1 VKILVIALQKDGKP
15 IAASFEVLTA
25 AQSTGGELLTAIL
38 AEDATAAASELA
50 SRGGGSVLAVS
61 HPSLKFVNEEVYA
74 KVIGAL
80 ISKHKPDVVLTPATF
95 HGKSLLSRLA
105 AQHGGSMAS
114 DITALSVENGQ
125 LVVTRP
131 NYGGSV
137 ISKLSTNGGG
147 PFFVSVRPKIFSESK
162 SGNGSVASE
171 TVDATCFISRTT
183 VLEAK
188 SDSGGSTNLA
198 EADVIVSAGRGIK
211 GPENVPLIKE
221 LADSL
226 RAAFG
231 ASRAVVDAG
240 WMPYLH
246 QVGQTGR
253 TVNPKLYV
261 AVGVS
266 GAIQHLVGMQTSQTI
281 VAINKDKDAPIFNV
295 ATYGIVGDLFEIV
308 PALTKKFKAELK

>member
-1 VKILVIALQKDGKP
+1 MKILAIALQKDGKP
-15 IAASFEVLTA
+15 TTASFEVLTA
-25 AQSTGGELLTAIL
+25 ALSIGGELLTVIL
-38 AEDATAAASELA
+38 AEDATAAAGELA
-50 SRGGGSVLAVS
+50 SRGGGAVLAVS

-80 ISKHKPDVVLTPATF
+80 IAKHKPDVVLAQATF

-105 AQHGGSMAS
+105 ALHGGSMAS

-137 ISKLSTNGGG
+137 ISKLSANGGG
-147 PFFVSVRPKIFSESK
+147 PFFASVRPKIFSESK
-162 SGNGSVASE
+162 SGSGSVVAE
-171 TVDATCFISRTT
+171 TIDATCFTSRTT
-183 VLEAK
+183 VIEAK
-188 SDSGGSTNLA
+188 ADSGGSTNLA
-198 EADVIVSAGRGIK
+198 EADVIVAAGRGIK
-211 GPENVPLIKE
+211 GPENVLLIKE

-226 RAAFG
+226 HAAFG

-240 WMPYLH
+240 WMPYQH

-308 PALTKKFKAELK
+308 PALTKKFRAELK